1 MTISLFSI
9 IFFVAT
15 GSIITEVSYSENGKP
30 AVVERKMTQ
39 YSTDPNDLKTKSGKT
54 LEKKGSKGRGEMF
67 SVTTV
72 EKFKDDDK
80 SSSKQSTATPTTTR
94 LIRRGSVKEL
104 KEKFVTKSSSRS
116 ATSTKSSVE
125 NGRESTTVTKTFESS
140 KQSKTL
146 AN

>member
-1 MTISLFSI
+1 
-9 IFFVAT
+9 
-15 GSIITEVSYSENGKP
+15 
-30 AVVERKMTQ
+30 MTQ

-80 SSSKQSTATPTTTR
+80 SSGKQSTATPTTTR